1 MEILYLIDR
10 LETLLNRSRRVALL
24 PGVLIDREECQEI
37 IDQMRIHIPQEIKDA
52 QRLGEERQKV
62 LAQAEQEAERLL
74 ATARDAAAALTDEE
88 GLALAA
94 EAKSQE
100 ITEEA
105 RRESERLR
113 QEADAYALQVL
124 GQLEDEL
131 SRVLTTV
138 RNGMEYIHES
148 REQPQAPA
156 EEEAA

>member
-10 LETLLNRSRRVALL
+10 LETLLNRSRRVAFL

-62 LAQAEQEAERLL
+62 LAQAEQEAERVL
-74 ATARDAAAALTDEE
+74 AKAREEATSLTDEE
-88 GLALAA
+88 GLAKAA

-105 RRESERLR
+105 RLESERLKR
-113 QEADAYALQVL
+113 EADAYSLQVL

-131 SRVLTTV
+131 ARVLTTV
-138 RNGMEYIHES
+138 RNGMDYIHQS
-148 REQPQAPA
+148 RDEPTAPT
-156 EEEAA
+156 EEEGE